1 MLLKL
6 NQKRNKKIM
15 LEIRT
20 QDINN
25 LEELTTLLNVSI
37 DETKDD
43 V

>member
-1 MLLKL
+1 
-6 NQKRNKKIM
+6 M